1 MEGSLPA
8 RRADR
13 LSWCGLR
20 DAQPTRP
27 SRRAELQQARLQ
39 LGSVRGA
46 LRRADRGRALA
57 RQHIEYEIEEN
68 RGQNIC
74 GDLKVKLS
82 VSFGAGKVGHRMFQ
96 TRQPG
101 STKKICVGRPSLR
114 VSNGDRVFSWLLRP
128 RFLE

>member
-82 VSFGAGKVGHRMFQ
+82 VSFGGGESGPSNVTDNLTLRSPQMF
-96 TRQPG
+96 
-101 STKKICVGRPSLR
+101 C
-114 VSNGDRVFSWLLRP
+114 P
-128 RFLE
+128 RFS